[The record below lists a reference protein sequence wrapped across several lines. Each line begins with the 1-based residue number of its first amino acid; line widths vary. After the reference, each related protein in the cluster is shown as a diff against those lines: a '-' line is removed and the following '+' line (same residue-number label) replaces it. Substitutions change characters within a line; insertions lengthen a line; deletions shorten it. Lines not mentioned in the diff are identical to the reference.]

1 MKDNVPLAIV
11 PAAGMGT
18 RLAPATWAIP
28 KELMP
33 VGQYP
38 MIQWVLEEIRES
50 GIPRAAIVVSPAK
63 PSLTAFLRTWRRDA
77 GFRISL
83 IEQPRP
89 DGLADALLRAR
100 HLTGEGPFAMVLP
113 DNLFFPSR
121 GAPGALSQVLATFAG
136 TGNDTCGLIRVGFRR
151 ASEFSHAGLVEVS
164 RRKLRPY
171 LIKKLHGKRAGAL
184 RVPAGKTAYKTFA
197 RAVLSSRFFDY
208 LEATAAGRR
217 GSDEVP
223 ALQGLVRDHGLDGRL
238 LIGLGFDAG
247 TPRGYAA
254 AITHWA
260 RRVSGEIHPT
270 K

>member
-1 MKDNVPLAIV
+1 MKDNVALAIV

-18 RLAPATWAIP
+18 RLAPATWEIP

-63 PSLTAFLRTWRRDA
+63 PSLTAFLRVWSRGAD
-77 GFRISL
+77 FRISL

-89 DGLADALLRAR
+89 VGLADALLRVKRLAA
-100 HLTGEGPFAMVLP
+100 GAPFALVLP
-113 DNLFFPSR
+113 DNLFFPSQ
-121 GAPGALSQVLATFAG
+121 GAPGALSQVLGAFAG
-136 TGNDTCGLIRVGFRR
+136 TGTDTCGLIRVGSRR
-151 ASEFSHAGLVEVS
+151 ASEYSHAGLVEVS
-164 RRKLRPY
+164 RRRLRPH
-171 LIKKLHGKRAGAL
+171 LITKLHGKRPGAL

-197 RAVLSSRFFDY
+197 RAVLRPSFFDY
-208 LEATAAGRR
+208 LEATAAGRT

-223 ALQGLVRDHGLDGRL
+223 ALQRLVRDRGLDGRL
-238 LIGLGFDAG
+238 LTGRGFDAG

-260 RRVSGEIHPT
+260 RRVSGETHPT